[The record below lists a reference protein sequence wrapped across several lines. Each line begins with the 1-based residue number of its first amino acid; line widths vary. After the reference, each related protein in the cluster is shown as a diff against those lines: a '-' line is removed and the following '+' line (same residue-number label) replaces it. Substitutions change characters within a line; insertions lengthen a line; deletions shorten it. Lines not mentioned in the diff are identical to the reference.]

1 MTFDSDQQL
10 RALTQLVLAS
20 IDEHIAESQ
29 EMADEAAAQGRELTL
44 QYYLESIEE
53 SKARRREVEARMPS
67 D

>member
-44 QYYLESIEE
+44 QHYLESIEE